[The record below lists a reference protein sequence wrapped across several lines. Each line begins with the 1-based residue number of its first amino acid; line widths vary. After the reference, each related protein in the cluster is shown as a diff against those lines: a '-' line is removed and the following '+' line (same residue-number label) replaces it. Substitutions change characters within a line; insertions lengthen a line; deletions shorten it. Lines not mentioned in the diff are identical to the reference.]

1 MKRRKLS
8 YCNSAFPAAAAVDAD
23 SVVVVAAAA
32 AAAVVDADSV
42 VVDVAAAADVA
53 AVVDVEADASVPF
66 AGAVVAEPS

>member
-23 SVVVVAAAA
+23 SVVVVAA